1 MKDELSSSDEDQRV
15 EAVDDMQQVLLLSII
30 TLITVS
36 RPMIHR
42 IYMLAYL

>member
-15 EAVDDMQQVLLLSII
+15 EAVDDVQQVLLLSIT

-36 RPMIHR
+36 RPN
-42 IYMLAYL
+42 MLAYL